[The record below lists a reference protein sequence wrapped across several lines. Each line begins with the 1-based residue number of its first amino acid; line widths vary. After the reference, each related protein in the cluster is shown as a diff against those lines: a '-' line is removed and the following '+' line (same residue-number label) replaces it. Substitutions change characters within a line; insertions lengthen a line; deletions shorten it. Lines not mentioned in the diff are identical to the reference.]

1 MATWNEFCSDV
12 SRISKKAAKKTGEL
26 AHSASL
32 HIKLENYKSKLSSSY
47 EKLGRLTYK
56 QLKTSVSQAEEI
68 SEVIATID
76 SIRADVSAIEKV
88 NTLLSSFRD
97 DIIGRMGI
105 PHRNGVN
112 IISVAMESTKETI
125 NSLSGKLG
133 MINGVTSKVLL
144 AK

>member
-1 MATWNEFCSDV
+1 MDKNVAV
-12 SRISKKAAKKTGEL
+12 VAIIIS
-26 AHSASL
+26 
-32 HIKLENYKSKLSSSY
+32 
-47 EKLGRLTYK
+47 
-56 QLKTSVSQAEEI
+56 
-68 SEVIATID
+68 
-76 SIRADVSAIEKV
+76 DVSAIEKV